1 MDRNVYRVILRLNPW
16 IEDKFAW
23 PGYTARYL
31 PENYIARSL
40 RPELSKDKVTMII
53 GPRQAG
59 KSTLAWKTI
68 SNSHNPF
75 IFINCEEQ
83 ILKEACSSPALFL
96 DEMERL
102 VPDAAGYFFEEAQHL
117 EEAGLFLKGLVDL
130 KPGRK
135 ILVTGSSSYHL
146 KSKTRESL
154 AGRAIRHVLLP
165 FALSELVPG
174 NKSETIIRIKAGE
187 IWNALA
193 LYGGYP
199 EAWLSKNR
207 QDVLGQLADA
217 FVLRDASDLYQIKKP
232 SAFRRLMEM
241 AASQTG
247 NLTNYS
253 NFAENLGI
261 SVNTV
266 IQYLSILEES
276 HIIRLVPPFV
286 GGKRAEI
293 TSCPKIFF
301 LDNGIRNYL
310 FGGFDDLANRG
321 DNGQIMENL
330 VFSELCKSLNTL
342 KDKIYYWRSTSGA
355 EVDFVLKS
363 ENRLV
368 GVEVKSGALKKPR
381 VSRSL
386 KSFVQAYSPDR
397 VFVVNSELEM
407 SVDVQGTE
415 VVFITGS
422 QLFLK
427 SFKTSALSM
436 PLHLSTL

>member
-1 MDRNVYRVILRLNPW
+1 MDMSTYRVMLRLNPW
-16 IEDKFAW
+16 IEDKSAW
-23 PGYTARYL
+23 PGYAARHL

-40 RPELSKDKVTMII
+40 SPELSKNKVTMII

-68 SNSHNPF
+68 SNSLNPF

-83 ILKEACSSPALFL
+83 ILKETCSSPALFL

-102 VPDAAGYFFEEAQHL
+102 APDAAGYFFEEAQHL

-154 AGRAIRHVLLP
+154 AGRAIRHVLFP
-165 FALSELVPG
+165 FALGELVPEH
-174 NKSETIIRIKAGE
+174 KSDLVTRIKAGE
-187 IWNALA
+187 IWNELV

-199 EAWLSKNR
+199 EAWLGRNR
-207 QDVLGQLADA
+207 QDVLGQLTEAL
-217 FVLRDASDLYQIKKP
+217 VLRDASDLYQIKNP
-232 SAFRRLMEM
+232 SAFRKLMEL

-293 TSCPKIFF
+293 TSRPKIFF
-301 LDNGIRNYL
+301 VDNGIRNYL
-310 FGGFDDLANRG
+310 FGGFDDLANRA

-342 KDKIYYWRSTSGA
+342 KDQIYYWRSSSGA
-355 EVDFVLKS
+355 EVDFVLES
-363 ENRLV
+363 RNRLV
-368 GVEVKSGALKKPR
+368 AVEVKSGAMKRPR
-381 VSRSL
+381 LSRSL
-386 KSFVQAYSPDR
+386 RSFIQAYSPDR
-397 VFVVNSELEM
+397 VYVVNNELEM
-407 SVDVQGTE
+407 SMDVQGIE
-415 VVFITGS
+415 VIFITGS
-422 QLFLK
+422 QFFLR
-427 SFKTSALSM
+427 SREFSGF
-436 PLHLSTL
+436 